1 MPMPHQFMNANDLFA
16 QFFSKIPN
24 QDHNSRVFMGG
35 IPINL
40 MTNMPNVRIMPIQRG
55 PTTNVTMSSTSIQI
69 VNGKKIQ
76 TITERI
82 NGTTRTKTIIT
93 DL

>member
-1 MPMPHQFMNANDLFA
+1 
-16 QFFSKIPN
+16 
-24 QDHNSRVFMGG
+24 
-35 IPINL
+35 
-40 MTNMPNVRIMPIQRG
+40 MPNIQAMPIQRE
-55 PTTNVTMSSTSIQI
+55 PTTNVTISSTSIQI